1 MVSLDDA
8 YKEYNKLLD
17 TKSMSKDDVYTEL
30 MKKEDKVLDVMKRV
44 SESEMNKK
52 SDVILFY
59 NKPVI
64 DVIATCIN
72 TWRTIFHELVVEDGW
87 KTLDKVFWSDD
98 RKIYV
103 GMMIILIALVLFFVD
118 TSYLP

>member
-8 YKEYNKLLD
+8 YRQYNKLLD
-17 TKSMSKDDVYTEL
+17 TKSISKDDVYTEL

-44 SESEMNKK
+44 SETENIKQ
-52 SDVILFY
+52 SDAILFY
-59 NKPVI
+59 NRPVI
-64 DVIATCIN
+64 DVIATFIN
-72 TWRTIFHELVVEDGW
+72 TWRTMFHELVVEDGW
-87 KTLDKVFWSDD
+87 KAPDKVFWNDD

-103 GMMIILIALVLFFVD
+103 GMMIILVALVLFFVD